1 MKQETLHLCWLLH
14 ARAYRDSSL
23 LLELFSNQEGRIG
36 AIARGVRSASKSGP
50 SHKRSL
56 LQPFVPLQL
65 ALSGRGELRT
75 VGQLEALGSGVAL
88 QGERL
93 MSALYINELLVRLL
107 PVHEKEPA
115 LFDEYGNLLRA
126 LAGHE
131 QLEPLLRNF
140 ELLLLDSLGYGLQF
154 DHDVQ
159 SGMPIHNAGWYHLHA
174 DGGFGEQLN
183 SPGQHDQETFY
194 RGSDLLMIARR
205 DFSEESVRRTAKR
218 LLRTVLQQHLG
229 KRELVSRTLFGKVT
243 PPPTS
248 PSLV

>member
-1 MKQETLHLCWLLH
+1 MKAEILHQCWLLH

-23 LLELFSNQEGRIG
+23 LLELFSDHEGRIG
-36 AIARGVRSASKSGP
+36 AIARGVRSASKAGP
-50 SHKRSL
+50 SRKRSL
-56 LQPFVPLQL
+56 LQPFIPLQL

-75 VGQLEALGSGVAL
+75 VGQLEALGTGIPL

-115 LFDEYGNLLRA
+115 LFEEYGTLMRA
-126 LAGHE
+126 LAGSE
-131 QLEPLLRNF
+131 PLEPLLRNF
-140 ELLLLDSLGYGLQF
+140 ELMLLDALGYGLQF

-159 SGMPIHNAGWYHLHA
+159 SGTPIHNDGWYHLHA
-174 DGGFGEQLN
+174 DGGFGEQLKA
-183 SPGQHDQETFY
+183 PDRHEQENFY
-194 RGSDLLMIARR
+194 RGAELLLIAQR
-205 DFSEESVRRTAKR
+205 DFSLKPVRLTAKR

-243 PPPTS
+243 PPTS
-248 PSLV
+248 PSLA